1 MDGHCPLLNLCIS
14 SDNGTRLYMDTAF
27 CVYLD
32 SAVNLAWRESL
43 QFGEVYLD
51 CEQFWIKDPN
61 DLKEF
66 VPLHLA
72 KARFW
77 LNQHRLHNGKGFDL
91 FFEEARI

>member
-1 MDGHCPLLNLCIS
+1 LFWFGL
-14 SDNGTRLYMDTAF
+14 
-27 CVYLD
+27 
-32 SAVNLAWRESL
+32 ESL
-43 QFGEVYLD
+43 QFGEVYLH
-51 CEQFWIKDPN
+51 CEQFWIKDVN

-77 LNQHRLHNGKGFDL
+77 VNQHRLHNGKGFDL